1 LTGVTRNTQ
10 KDILTEVLIEITTTN
25 APKSEIVIGSEK
37 EHPAVPCL

>member
-1 LTGVTRNTQ
+1 LTGVTRNPP
-10 KDILTEVLIEITTTN
+10 KDVLTEVLIEITTTN